1 MSLFKRGKTWW
12 TDFSV
17 NGVRYRMSL
26 DTTDWR
32 EAQSREKEKITQAS
46 TGKLAPSS
54 QRFARLAFSEAADR
68 YLESRKL
75 EISAASATKET
86 WLLEHPR
93 AFFGAT
99 QLHRITSEDLRAY
112 REQRA
117 ADGRAA
123 SYINME
129 MGAIRRMLKRAR
141 RWHLIADDL
150 KPLKERRGI
159 GRALSREQKTEL
171 LRRAESR
178 PEWLVAYCAAVLVL
192 NTTLRGCELKSLRWR
207 DVDLMGASLVVNTSK
222 TEAGERVIPL
232 NQDAMKAILE
242 LNKRSHSLGATQLDH
257 YVFPACENGK
267 ADPTQPQASWRTAWR
282 HLTNSIRC
290 PMCGLLQNPGDV
302 CSNKPCTG
310 DIKEAKSPL
319 ADLRFHDLRH
329 HAITELAEGQASD
342 QVIRSIAGHVSQRML
357 EHYSHVR
364 IEAKRKALEALSG
377 KGGYGTNHDTNTAQP
392 LPANPQVVDKN
403 GRPVGTRTP
412 DLYRVNSKV
421 QNLNP
426 FACLAFPF
434 IQSRKMHLKALVLE
448 AIW

>member
-1 MSLFKRGKTWW
+1 MSLFKRDKTWW

-17 NGVRYRMSL
+17 NGVRYRISL
-26 DTTDWR
+26 NTTDWR

-54 QRFARLAFSEAADR
+54 QKFARLAFTEAADR

-75 EISAASATKET
+75 EILAASLEKEK
-86 WLLEHPR
+86 WVLLHPR
-93 AFFGAT
+93 KFFGTT
-99 QLHRITSEDLRAY
+99 QLYRIASEDLRAY

-129 MGAIRRMLKRAR
+129 MGAIRRILKRAR
-141 RWHLIADDL
+141 RWYLVGEDL

-159 GRALSREQKTEL
+159 GRALSPEQKAEL
-171 LRRAESR
+171 LRVAASR
-178 PEWLVAYCAAVLVL
+178 PDWLVAYYAAVLVL
-192 NTTLRGCELKSLRWR
+192 NTTLRGGELKSLRWR
-207 DVDLMGASLVVNTSK
+207 NVDLIGASLVVNTSK

-232 NQDAMKAILE
+232 NAEAMKAMLE
-242 LNKRSHSLGATQLDH
+242 LYKRSESLNAALLDH

-267 ADPTQPQASWRTAWR
+267 INPVRPQKSWRTAWR
-282 HLTNSIRC
+282 HLTNGIYCPTCAQFQKPGETCVREKCKADIR
-290 PMCGLLQNPGDV
+290 
-302 CSNKPCTG
+302 K
-310 DIKEAKSPL
+310 IKSPI
-319 ADLRFHDLRH
+319 AGLRFHDLRH

-364 IEAKRKALEALSG
+364 IDAKRKALEALCGTS
-377 KGGYGTNHDTNTAQP
+377 GYGTNNVTNSASP
-392 LPANPQVVDKN
+392 VPANPQGVDKN

-412 DLYRVNSKV
+412 DLYRVKV
-421 QNLNP
+421 
-426 FACLAFPF
+426 
-434 IQSRKMHLKALVLE
+434 AL
-448 AIW
+448 